1 MVSKKDAKAQKA
13 QKAEEQAQDARFK
26 AFLTASDKDERDW
39 IAFCQFEHA
48 VGEVTHCAALVNPY
62 DDSDRFEREREIMH
76 AAVWTMMLRVLP
88 RVGLGV
94 TITHPEGLG
103 YGLRYGIIP
112 AKPDALDN
120 VADMNAFDDLMGQ
133 AYEAE
138 EANRKRR
145 EEEVLAKFDERERK
159 AQRRREARRR
169 TTPAAAK
176 E

>member
-1 MVSKKDAKAQKA
+1 MSKKDAQAKAK
-13 QKAEEQAQDARFK
+13 EQAKDARFK

-39 IAFCQFEHA
+39 IAFCQFEQA

-88 RVGLGV
+88 RIGLGV
-94 TITHPEGLG
+94 AITHPEGIG
-103 YGLRYGIIP
+103 WCLRYGIIP

-120 VADMNAFDDLMGQ
+120 VADMNAFDDLMGK

-138 EANRKRR
+138 DADRTRR
-145 EEEVLAKFDERERK
+145 EAEVEAKFAERERK
-159 AQRRREARRR
+159 AQRRR
-169 TTPAAAK
+169 
-176 E
+176 